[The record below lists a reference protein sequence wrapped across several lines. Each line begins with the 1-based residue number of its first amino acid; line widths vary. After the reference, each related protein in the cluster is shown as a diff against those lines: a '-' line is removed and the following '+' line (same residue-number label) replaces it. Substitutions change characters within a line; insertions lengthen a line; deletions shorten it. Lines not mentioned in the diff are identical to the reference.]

1 MAIRVNYGERARIGV
16 LLPSGN
22 FAAEPELNALMP
34 TGVSM
39 HFTRLPLKGS
49 TREDLI
55 GMTSGVEPAAILMKD
70 ASPNLLAF
78 HCTAVSTW
86 DAEMDARLC
95 VRMMASTGI
104 KSITTGRALVEALRF
119 VDAKNVVLLT
129 PYIDEINEREVAFLD
144 LHDVSVASVQG
155 LGLRTPDQMASV
167 SPGYWFD
174 MALTHQRETVDAY
187 VISCTAIR
195 TLPVIEEIEAATKR
209 PVITSNQAMAWYAL
223 RQCGIDDQVEGAGA
237 LFSHRLGRA

>member
-1 MAIRVNYGERARIGV
+1 MAISVNYGGRAKIGV

-49 TREDLI
+49 AREDLM
-55 GMTSGVEPAAILMKD
+55 GMTSGVEPAAMLMKD
-70 ASPNLLAF
+70 TSPNLLVF

-86 DAEMDARLC
+86 DAEMDAELC
-95 VRMMASTGI
+95 VRMKACTGI
-104 KSITTGRALVEALRF
+104 RSITTGRALVEALQA
-119 VDAKNVVLLT
+119 VGASNVVLLT
-129 PYIDEINEREVAFLD
+129 PYIDEINEREVAFLNR
-144 LHDVSVASVQG
+144 HDISVVALRG
-155 LGLRTPDQMASV
+155 LGLRTPDQMALV
-167 SPGYWFD
+167 SPGNWFD
-174 MALTHQRETVDAY
+174 LALTHQRDTVDAY

-195 TLPVIEEIEAATKR
+195 TLPVVEEIEAVTGR

-223 RQCGIDDQVEGAGA
+223 RQCGIDDWVEGAGA
-237 LFSHRLGRA
+237 LFSHRLHHA